1 MSDWTTSSGG
11 FAGRRLSEHRER
23 ASASVCVCLPHRLKL
38 TVQVRPQSRH
48 LAYRSAPSLP
58 SPPPPPLP
66 PLLPLLRNESVK
78 RKPSR
83 RRSEPAR
90 ERPSDGRDAARAD
103 RERLRA
109 PGEGGRAVARRNAFG
124 RGGTVP
130 TEALRGRGGGGARA
144 WAGRREVP
152 TALVPCS
159 LPLPSS
165 LLLLLLLSSASA
177 RVSPEPTGNSRA
189 AGRGRGAG
197 WRLERE
203 SAPRGEGRPVGGSGA
218 EGCEGTRLTKC
229 PLDRPQ
235 SPGAS
240 GNRGERRPAAEAPAR
255 RPPRCEPHGTTAP
268 PAMSET

>member
-58 SPPPPPLP
+58 SPPPP
-66 PLLPLLRNESVK
+66 LPLLRNESVK

-103 RERLRA
+103 RQRLRA

-130 TEALRGRGGGGARA
+130 TEALRGRGGRGSSVGRAEGGAHC
-144 WAGRREVP
+144 
-152 TALVPCS
+152 PC
-159 LPLPSS
+159 P
-165 LLLLLLLSSASA
+165 LLST
-177 RVSPEPTGNSRA
+177 SPFVP
-189 AGRGRGAG
+189 
-197 WRLERE
+197 
-203 SAPRGEGRPVGGSGA
+203 PPPPPPVFGLSSSV
-218 EGCEGTRLTKC
+218 TRT
-229 PLDRPQ
+229 
-235 SPGAS
+235 
-240 GNRGERRPAAEAPAR
+240 NR
-255 RPPRCEPHGTTAP
+255 
-268 PAMSET
+268 